1 MKTEIENLNQYLESL
16 FSRKKVKSALPDD
29 SFVTIL
35 GNRLNWKFSQ
45 EYPPKKEILS
55 SFLPNWFPSWR
66 LAFVPILTFLLIL
79 GGIFYF
85 TRSKSKNLANLEATI
100 NSLESEIVSLDKE
113 TYEITSSE
121 EETIETG
128 LAAIEKM

>member
-1 MKTEIENLNQYLESL
+1 MKTEIENLNQYLEAL

-29 SFVTIL
+29 SFVNYL
-35 GNRLNWKFSQ
+35 KNRLHWKFSQ
-45 EYPPKKEILS
+45 KYPKKESLFS
-55 SFLPNWFPSWR
+55 FFLPNWFPSWR

-85 TRSKSKNLANLEATI
+85 SGSKSKNLAHLEASI
-100 NSLESEIVSLDKE
+100 NSLESEIAFLDQEAHE
-113 TYEITSSE
+113 TASFLE
-121 EETIETG
+121 ERIELE